1 MSTASRCT
9 AVPRSQ
15 PLSRSGSRARKAVV
29 EGVRRFE
36 FVGGGSAKF
45 WEIRSHGAEVTVRFG
60 RLGTNGQ
67 TQTKDLGSETAAVA
81 HIAKLINEKLAKGY
95 FETRGVTRPPRL

>member
-9 AVPRSQ
+9 AILRS
-15 PLSRSGSRARKAVV
+15 PPPSRSGSRAHKAAV
-29 EGVRRFE
+29 EDVRRFE

-45 WEIRSHGAEVTVRFG
+45 WEIRSNGAEVTVRFG

-67 TQTKDLGSETAAVA
+67 TQTKDLGSESAAFGRMA
-81 HIAKLINEKLAKGY
+81 RLINEKLARGY
-95 FETRGVTRPPRL
+95 SGTSAVTRPPV